1 MAMATNYI
9 EIESVTEGMESR
21 VHQSLKFRT
30 GNFVWKIRFN
40 IPLDPATVNN
50 RTLYVTSESLVP
62 LKTAIRYNSLEN
74 EIEIEPL
81 EPYAQNESY
90 ILNVTTDVASQ
101 GGNKLKKPVQIQFK
115 CPE

>member
-1 MAMATNYI
+1 MGVNYI
-9 EIESVTEGMESR
+9 EIESVSEGMENKVR
-21 VHQSLKFRT
+21 QNLKFRT
-30 GNFVWKIRFN
+30 GNFVWRIRFN

-81 EPYAQNESY
+81 EPYAQNETY
-90 ILNVTTDVASQ
+90 ILNVTTNVHSQ
-101 GGNKLKKPVQIQFK
+101 GGKALKKPIQVQFK